1 MRKILKFIDQA
12 FVIYMIPHNYL
23 AGVTVG
29 VVTATIDIAMHGL
42 EHLEED
48 LG

>member
-12 FVIYMIPHNYL
+12 FIVYMIPHNYL

-29 VVTATIDIAMHGL
+29 VVKGTIDTAMHGF
-42 EHLEED
+42 EHLEKD